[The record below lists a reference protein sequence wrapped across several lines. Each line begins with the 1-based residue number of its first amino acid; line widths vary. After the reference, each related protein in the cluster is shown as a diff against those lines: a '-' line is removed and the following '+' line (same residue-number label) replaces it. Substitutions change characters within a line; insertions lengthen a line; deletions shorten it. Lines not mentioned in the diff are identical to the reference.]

1 MDALNEKLAALEQ
14 KLEEI
19 EDKKRQLEDEGDA
32 LEKERRQLEE
42 DRLKLSE
49 GLTPDEEDQLKKD
62 LTAVGE
68 LLELPAVILGSLRIV
83 SEDPDTGD
91 KNYSIDIQCGVTY
104 DTGVTGLS
112 AHVTVKTKLPKVE
125 MIAKSLFKQEGYT
138 DPRGQPSLTWD
149 KHWDY
154 YTKITLTTHEALSY

>member
-1 MDALNEKLAALEQ
+1 MDALNEKLAALEK

-19 EDKKRQLEDEGDA
+19 EDKKRQLEDEESR

-42 DRLKLSE
+42 DRLKVSE
-49 GLTPDEEDQLKKD
+49 GLLPHEEDQLKKD

-68 LLELPAVILGSLRIV
+68 LLELPAVIIGSLRIV
-83 SEDPDTGD
+83 SEEPDTGE
-91 KNYSIDIQCGVTY
+91 KNYSIDIQCGVGF
-104 DTGVTGLS
+104 DTGLTGLS

-125 MIAKSLFKQEGYT
+125 MIAKSLFQQEGDVYRRNSS
-138 DPRGQPSLTWD
+138 DLCWE

-154 YTKITLTTHEALSY
+154 YTSIKLTTHEALS